1 MQSECARVTTAA
13 EARFRVEAPNSR
25 PRSVPV
31 IALGAG
37 SEHLLKGL
45 LEERSE
51 ASFFG
56 VLPGD
61 AIRAPTAAGSNTLW
75 DIQTGAAKDLGD
87 VLMSADHV
95 VVIVTAG
102 EDSEMAPVISEACKV
117 FNVPTTALLLGKVG
131 ATEQTLSKAASGFRP
146 WVSML
151 VVADAEDYVGAML
164 NALRA

>member
-13 EARFRVEAPNSR
+13 ETRFRVEAPNSR

-37 SEHLLKGL
+37 SERLLKEL
-45 LEERSE
+45 LEGRSE
-51 ASFFG
+51 PSFFG

-61 AIRAPTAAGSNTLW
+61 AAPAAAGSNTLRN
-75 DIQTGAAKDLGD
+75 IQTGAAKDLGD
-87 VLMSADHV
+87 VLTSADHV
-95 VVIVTAG
+95 VVIVTEG
-102 EDSEMAPVISEACKV
+102 EDSEMAPMISEACKV

-131 ATEQTLSKAASGFRP
+131 ATEQTLSKAASCFRP